1 MTIVDSIGGVRWATR
16 EDDAA
21 LRRLC
26 ARTPIHGPLSYC
38 LEREPDFFAL
48 TRLQGDHGGRVAV
61 IDAGGEIAAMAMM
74 APFRSWVGGA
84 QQRCAYVGDLKV
96 APEHRSQGLSGRV
109 VRFLGQAMQQQDIDR
124 MVFLVLA
131 GNPATRLIDGGTP
144 GQLEVRKLRTVR
156 NFLVPSGATM
166 ETQPDVIIGRA
177 TPESSHEMIKLWNR
191 VQCKRAFAPV
201 LDEQLLLH
209 WLQGLRGLDDSRLVR
224 RSGRLTGFCA
234 VWDASAI
241 KQIRLLRLS
250 AGMRAAT
257 GLFNVLATLRGRPR
271 FPRLGQTLRGLYIC
285 HVCAETPADLAALL
299 VDVHNQ
305 YRESGSL
312 YFDLALDSEDPLTA
326 ALAAFRPLTSDFELH
341 DARIPMARLAS
352 ASPGREDCAYFDM
365 SLV

>member
-1 MTIVDSIGGVRWATR
+1 MKSTDGVRWATR

-21 LRRLC
+21 LRRIC

-61 IDAGGEIAAMAMM
+61 IDAGGEIAAMAMV
-74 APFRSWVGGA
+74 ATFRAWVGGA
-84 QQRCAYVGDLKV
+84 EQRCAYVGDLKV
-96 APEHRSQGLSGRV
+96 APDHRRKGLSSRV
-109 VRFLGQAMQQQDIDR
+109 VRFLAQAMQQQDIDR

-131 GNPATRLIDGGTP
+131 GNPAADLIDKSHG
-144 GQLEVRKLRTVR
+144 LFEVRKLRTVR
-156 NFLVPSGATM
+156 NFLIPFGASM
-166 ETQPDVIIGRA
+166 RTQPDAVIGRA
-177 TPESSHEMIKLWNR
+177 SPESSPEMIALWNR
-191 VQCKRAFAPV
+191 VQRGRAFAPV

-209 WLQGLRGLDDSRLVR
+209 WRKGLRSLDDTRVVYR
-224 RSGRLTGFCA
+224 NGRLTGFCA
-234 VWDASAI
+234 VWDASLI

-250 AGMRAAT
+250 TGLRAAT

-271 FPRLGQTLRGLYIC
+271 FPRLGQTLRGLYIS
-285 HVCAETPADLAALL
+285 HVCAESPADLAALL

-312 YFDLALDSEDPLTA
+312 YFDLALDREDPLRV
-326 ALAAFRPLTSDFELH
+326 ALSAFRPLTSDFELH
-341 DARIPMARLAS
+341 DARIPMCRPAS
-352 ASPGREDCAYFDM
+352 ASPGSEDCVYFDM

>member
-1 MTIVDSIGGVRWATR
+1 MKDVNGVRWATR
-16 EDDAA
+16 EDDGA

-26 ARTPIHGPLSYC
+26 RRTPMHGPISYC

-61 IDAGGEIAAMAMM
+61 IDAGTEIAAMAMM
-74 APFRSWVGGA
+74 APFRAWVGGA
-84 QQRCAYVGDLKV
+84 EQRCAYVGDLKV
-96 APEHRSQGLSGRV
+96 APEHRSRGLAGRV
-109 VRFLGQAMQQQDIDR
+109 VRFLAQALQHQDIDR

-131 GNPATRLIDGGTP
+131 GNPATGLIDNSHGP
-144 GQLEVRKLRTVR
+144 LEVRKLRTLR
-156 NFLVPSGATM
+156 NFLVPFGASM
-166 ETQPDVIIGRA
+166 GLQPDAVIGRA
-177 TPESSHEMIKLWNR
+177 TPQSTAEMIALWNR
-191 VQCKRAFAPV
+191 VQRRRAFAPV

-224 RSGRLTGFCA
+224 RNGRLTGFCA

-250 AGMRAAT
+250 HGMRAAT
-257 GLFNVLATLRGRPR
+257 GLFNVLAALRGRPR
-271 FPRLGQTLRGLYIC
+271 FPRLGQTLRGLYVC
-285 HVCAETPADLAALL
+285 HVCAESPDDLAALL

-312 YFDLALDSEDPLTA
+312 YFDLALDREDPLRA
-326 ALAAFRPLTSDFELH
+326 ALTAFRPLTADFELH
-341 DARIPMARLAS
+341 DARILTRSPAS
-352 ASPGREDCAYFDM
+352 ASPGSDDCAYFDM